1 MRTTKFAVFF
11 CCSFLIVTLCVH
23 AFFLQEKANV
33 QVHLG
38 KTRAW
43 NAAGEEPPGLVEA
56 VPVAAHEPPC
66 WTGNWALPP
75 AQQGLIVLGSPLGS
89 REFVVATLAERRSK
103 HDELL
108 ARLPAMQDMQS
119 AWLLLLLC
127 AAPRCQYL
135 LRTVPPSVTDTFA
148 TEHDS
153 AVARCLAVLLS
164 GGNEP
169 MDLPALAQRR
179 AALPL
184 RMGGLGL
191 ASAAAHRHAAYW
203 ASWADTAV
211 ALREHHPG
219 TLAELMRPM
228 LAEEAPDV
236 APSAREAQQAAGQLR
251 SLGLDVPTWAVLCE
265 GAPPRAHP
273 AQAAGPPARKGWQR
287 YASASVD
294 QRAFETLFSDLDPA
308 SRALLLSQGGDGA
321 SCALTALPTS
331 ADLVVPDAEY
341 RVMLLRRLRLPV
353 PLAPRRC
360 RCGRALDTLGDHRTA
375 CAQVGVLAHRAGPLE
390 RAAARIC
397 REAGARVA
405 ASVALRDLNVDVP
418 ATDGR
423 RIEVVAN
430 GLPLWRGAQIAV
442 DTTLVSPLQRCG
454 EPRPG
459 ADVEPGC
466 ALRHAEARKH
476 RTYPEL
482 RAGGQGRCRL
492 VVFGMEVGGR
502 FSPNALAFIRRLA
515 RPRGRARAP
524 WNAAAAGRALTRRW
538 HCLASLAALRAH
550 AQTLL
555 ELPVQSCDAGDDQE
569 LPLGELLAERPG
581 QPDGEP

>member
-1 MRTTKFAVFF
+1 MRNKVRRQVDGTSEHVVVPKKLSNTFGAYDHISRAGMLDALRGHATLEVFLPFATLFYGQASCYVFYDERGVGHDMWQGAGGEQGDPRMPGLYALGQH
-11 CCSFLIVTLCVH
+11 SALLSIHAQLLPTERLHTFLDDVYITNNPESTVPALH
-23 AFFLQEKANV
+23 IAQEVLGTRANV

-43 NAAGEEPPGLVEA
+43 NAAGGEPPGLVEA
-56 VPVAAHEPPC
+56 VPVDAHEPPC

-89 REFVVATLAERRSK
+89 HEFVVAALAERLSK

-108 ARLPAMQDMQS
+108 ARFPAMQDMQS

-127 AAPRCQYL
+127 AAPRCQCL

-169 MDLPALAQRR
+169 MDLAALAQRR
-179 AALPL
+179 A

-191 ASAAAHRHAAYW
+191 ASAAEHRHAAYW
-203 ASWADTAV
+203 ASRADTAV

-219 TLAELMRPM
+219 TLAELMRPT
-228 LAEEAPDV
+228 LADEAPDV
-236 APSAREAQQAAGQLR
+236 APSAGEAQLR
-251 SLGLDVPTWAVLCE
+251 SLGLDVPTWAIWAMLCK

-273 AQAAGPPARKGWQR
+273 AQAAGPPARKRWQR
-287 YASASVD
+287 YASAFVD

-308 SRALLLSQGGDGA
+308 SRALLLSQEGDGA

-341 RVMLLRRLRLPV
+341 RVMLLRRLRLPL
-353 PLAPRRC
+353 PFAPRHC

-405 ASVALRDLNVDVP
+405 ASVALWMSAGAAGRSP
-418 ATDGR
+418 A
-423 RIEVVAN
+423 VA
-430 GLPLWRGAQIAV
+430 LPRVI
-442 DTTLVSPLQRCG
+442 
-454 EPRPG
+454 
-459 ADVEPGC
+459 
-466 ALRHAEARKH
+466 
-476 RTYPEL
+476 
-482 RAGGQGRCRL
+482 GGT
-492 VVFGMEVGGR
+492 
-502 FSPNALAFIRRLA
+502 A
-515 RPRGRARAP
+515 RARA
-524 WNAAAAGRALTRRW
+524 NAARAAGAVVRRGGLSGAAAGGVARRAPR
-538 HCLASLAALRAH
+538 AAGL
-550 AQTLL
+550 
-555 ELPVQSCDAGDDQE
+555 
-569 LPLGELLAERPG
+569 
-581 QPDGEP
+581 